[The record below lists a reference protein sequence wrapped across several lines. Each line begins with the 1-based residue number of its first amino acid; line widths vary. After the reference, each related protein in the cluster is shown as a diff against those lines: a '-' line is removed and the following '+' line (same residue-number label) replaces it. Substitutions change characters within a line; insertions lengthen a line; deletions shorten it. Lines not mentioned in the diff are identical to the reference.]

1 MRKVLLLILN
11 ISLISN
17 LVQAQKNDKK
27 LTKIIEQEIASFDGE
42 IGIYVENFK
51 KDITVEIQADR
62 IFPTA
67 SIVKIPILVGV
78 FDKINDGSLN
88 LSNSYIYDAKRE
100 YGGSGLMQFF
110 KDSARTDL
118 STIVSLMLS
127 YSDNVASIWC
137 QELAGGGQ
145 NINRIMDELGLKNTR
160 VNSKTAGR
168 EDDWNQYGWG
178 QTTPKEIATLLAKIR
193 FKKVYDN
200 RLSDK
205 MYRYLKNQFYN
216 ERSLSQIP
224 AEIAT
229 ASKTGSVNES
239 RGEVVFVH
247 APSGDFV
254 FSILTK
260 NNKDQSWT
268 PDNEAEVL
276 TRKIAKLLWNY
287 FEPKHEFTP
296 YAPVN

>member
-1 MRKVLLLILN
+1 M
-11 ISLISN
+11 
-17 LVQAQKNDKK
+17 QAQKNDKK

-205 MYRYLKNQFYN
+205 MYRYLKK
-216 ERSLSQIP
+216 P
-224 AEIAT
+224 
-229 ASKTGSVNES
+229 
-239 RGEVVFVH
+239 
-247 APSGDFV
+247 
-254 FSILTK
+254 ILQRAIT
-260 NNKDQSWT
+260 
-268 PDNEAEVL
+268 
-276 TRKIAKLLWNY
+276 
-287 FEPKHEFTP
+287 FTNP
-296 YAPVN
+296 GRNCHRIENRIGKRVPW

>member
-1 MRKVLLLILN
+1 M
-11 ISLISN
+11 
-17 LVQAQKNDKK
+17 QAQKNDKK
-27 LTKIIEQEIASFDGE
+27 LTKLIEQEIASFDGE
-42 IGIYVENFK
+42 VGIYVENFK
-51 KDITVEIQADR
+51 KDIAVEIQADT

-78 FDKINDGSLN
+78 FNKINDGNLN
-88 LSNSYIYDAKRE
+88 LSDSYIYDAKRE

-118 STIVSLMLS
+118 ATMVSLMLS

-145 NINRIMDELGLKNTR
+145 NINRIMNELELKNTR

-168 EDDWNQYGWG
+168 EDDWKQYGWG

-193 FKKVYDN
+193 FAKVYDS

-229 ASKTGSVNES
+229 ASKTGSVDEA

-268 PDNEAEVL
+268 PENQAEVL
-276 TRKIAKLLWNY
+276 TRKIANLLWNY